1 MKSVMIRA
9 SYIGLSLLSLHI
21 LKAVIIYLKF
31 KFHWGPAFFFVK
43 SGNSTSVK
51 INVCVCVCERR
62 DILDWIAKQSSL

>member
-9 SYIGLSLLSLHI
+9 SYIGLSVLSLHI

-31 KFHWGPAFFFVK
+31 KFHWGPEFFFVK

-51 INVCVCVCERR
+51 INVCVCVCV
-62 DILDWIAKQSSL
+62 